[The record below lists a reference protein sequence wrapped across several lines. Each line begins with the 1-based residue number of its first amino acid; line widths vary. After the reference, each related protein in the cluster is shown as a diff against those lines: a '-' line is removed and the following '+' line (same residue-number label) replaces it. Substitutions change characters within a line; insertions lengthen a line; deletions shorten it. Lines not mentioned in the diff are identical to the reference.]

1 MKLNIRHTYT
11 MSWWVDSRKKIAK
24 WKKNR
29 DIKKSKIINK
39 NIIADIQSWWIP
51 NFSYHS
57 LERISERIAPKTIE
71 KRYIV
76 FNNQKLFYNH
86 SIWWITPK
94 LLRSVISDIRHSFI
108 HYLYSTESDTILTRW
123 KLAKYIIAKWWEVI
137 TVITDEKLEKKYM
150 KKHKFITVESH
161 SLKIFLNCFNS

>member
-1 MKLNIRHTYT
+1 MKLNIRHNYK
-11 MSWWVDSRKKIAK
+11 MSWWVESKIRIAK

-29 DIKKSKIINK
+29 DIQRQKIKNK
-39 NIIADIQSWWIP
+39 LIIYWIQQWWIP

-57 LERISERIAPKTIE
+57 LKRISERIAPKSID
-71 KRYIV
+71 RSYVIL
-76 FNNQKLFYNH
+76 NNQKLWYYRT
-86 SIWWITPK
+86 IWWITPK
-94 LLRSVISDIRHSFI
+94 LLKSVISDIRHSFI

-123 KLAKYIIAKWWEVI
+123 KLAKYIIAKWWEII

-161 SLKIFLNCFNS
+161 SLKLFLNN

>member
-1 MKLNIRHTYT
+1 
-11 MSWWVDSRKKIAK
+11 MSWWLETKSRIVKSKKS
-24 WKKNR
+24 R
-29 DIKKSKIINK
+29 DIKKQKIVNK

-57 LERISERIAPKTIE
+57 LKRISERIAPKIID
-71 KRYIV
+71 RSYIIV
-76 FNNQKLFYNH
+76 NNQKLWYTR

-94 LLRSVISDIRHSFI
+94 LLRSVIVDIRKSFTT
-108 HYLYSTESDTILTRW
+108 YLYSTESDTILTRW
-123 KLAKYIIAKWWEVI
+123 NLAKYIIAKWWEII

-161 SLKIFLNCFNS
+161 SLKLFLDK

>member
-1 MKLNIRHTYT
+1 
-11 MSWWVDSRKKIAK
+11 MSWWIETRKRIAK

-29 DIKKSKIINK
+29 DITRQNIRNK
-39 NIIADIQSWWIP
+39 MVIYWIQQWWIP

-57 LERISERIAPKTIE
+57 IVRISERIAPKIPTKRSIVIQHKNVWYIE
-71 KRYIV
+71 NV
-76 FNNQKLFYNH
+76 
-86 SIWWITPK
+86 SWVTPK
-94 LLRSVISDIRHSFI
+94 LLRSVIADIRHSFI
-108 HYLYSTESDTILTRW
+108 NYLYSTESDTILTRW

-161 SLKIFLNCFNS
+161 SLKIFLNN

>member
-1 MKLNIRHTYT
+1 
-11 MSWWVDSRKKIAK
+11 MSWWIETRDRIAK

-29 DIKKSKIINK
+29 DIKRQKIVNK
-39 NIIADIQSWWIP
+39 LIIYWIQQWWIP

-57 LERISERIAPKTIE
+57 LVRISERIAPKIVTRSHIE
-71 KRYIV
+71 V
-76 FNNQKLFYNH
+76 NNQKLWYTRTV
-86 SIWWITPK
+86 WWITPK
-94 LLRSVISDIRHSFI
+94 LLKSVIADIRNSFI
-108 HYLYSTESDTILTRW
+108 TYLYSTESDTILTRW

-161 SLKIFLNCFNS
+161 SLKLFLNN